1 MRYSEEMQLPFYF
14 ATENGTVSLAN
25 VVNIVQR
32 VSENQ
37 LAHLGEG
44 MDVLT
49 GHGIGWIITQ
59 SQLEFTRALR
69 SEEKV
74 TVWTEARSYNR
85 LLCYRNYGIDAVDG
99 SPIVRVSSTWAM
111 LDLQKRR
118 IIPVIEEAM
127 RGIGAVADTK
137 VKRLPRLPKMTAA
150 DSAQDY
156 RVRYFDIDG
165 NHHVNNVHYL
175 DWMLDPL
182 GDDFLNTHAPKS
194 VNIKY
199 AREVE
204 RDNLVHSEYTLAD
217 ETATHTNHRIST
229 DGVTNAE
236 AAITWMATK

>member
-1 MRYSEEMQLPFYF
+1 LRYSEKMQLPFYF

-25 VVNIVQR
+25 VVNLVQR

-44 MDVLT
+44 MEALT
-49 GHGIGWIITQ
+49 SHGIGWIITQ

-69 SEEKV
+69 AEEDV

-85 LLCYRNYGIDAVDG
+85 LLCYRDYGIDAADG
-99 SPIVRVSSTWAM
+99 TPIVRVSSTWAM
-111 LDLQKRR
+111 MDLQKRR
-118 IIPVIEEAM
+118 IIPVVEAAM
-127 RGIGAVADTK
+127 AGIGAVADSK
-137 VKRLPRLPKMTAA
+137 VKRLPRLAKMGTPTGH
-150 DSAQDY
+150 QEY

-182 GDDFLNTHAPKS
+182 GDEFLNTHTPKT

-204 RDNLVHSEYTLAD
+204 RDSQVLSEYAWQTEA
-217 ETATHTNHRIST
+217 HTQSLHQISVA
-229 DGVTNAE
+229 GSSNAE
-236 AAITWMATK
+236 AEITWQEV

>member
-1 MRYSEEMQLPFYF
+1 MRYSEKMQLPFYF

-44 MDVLT
+44 MEALT
-49 GHGIGWIITQ
+49 TQGVGWIITQ
-59 SQLEFTRALR
+59 SQLEFTRAPQA
-69 SEEKV
+69 EEDV

-85 LLCYRNYGIDAVDG
+85 LLCYRDYGIDAADG
-99 SPIVRVSSTWAM
+99 TPIVRVSSTWAM
-111 LDLQKRR
+111 MDLHKRR
-118 IIPVIEEAM
+118 IIPVIEAAM
-127 RGIGAVADTK
+127 AGIGAVADSK
-137 VKRLPRLPKMTAA
+137 VKRLPRLPKFGEPTG
-150 DSAQDY
+150 SQEY

-182 GDDFLNTHAPKS
+182 GDEFLNTHVPQS

-204 RDNLVHSEYTLAD
+204 RGSKVLSEFALHTD
-217 ETATHTNHRIST
+217 TATSVHQISVA
-229 DGVTNAE
+229 GKMNAE
-236 AAITWMATK
+236 AAITWTKL